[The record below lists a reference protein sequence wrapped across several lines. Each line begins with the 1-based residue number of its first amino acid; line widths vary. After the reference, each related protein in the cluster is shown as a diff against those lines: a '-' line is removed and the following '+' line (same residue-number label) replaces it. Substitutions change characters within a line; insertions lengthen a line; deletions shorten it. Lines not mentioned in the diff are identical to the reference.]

1 MQEDLSWILKT
12 EFLKRAAG
20 GSVVTALLLYI
31 VTMPFMIKPLY
42 ESETIVYAP
51 LTILSQQ
58 IQQQGIGF
66 GNDREIDMYIQVLK
80 SDVIADSLIK
90 HFAKDTN
97 SLEKRNRLTH
107 LLQSRIKVEKT
118 RYGSISIKVRDHDP
132 KRAASMATYIVAVGE
147 KIKERLLHRNREEA
161 FNYDQ
166 SLFEQKT
173 SEVSDLEKRYDSLM
187 KSSSLLPKDNL
198 LKEKTRQVY
207 NMELTQLI
215 TLKNQFE
222 QIKKDFDSPLPK
234 AYIISSAVPAT
245 KAIWPNR
252 WLFSGL
258 GAVIFIFLII
268 VIEIIKRDIRS

>member
-1 MQEDLSWILKT
+1 MQEDLSWIWNT
-12 EFLKRAAG
+12 AFLKRLAV
-20 GSVVTALLLYI
+20 GSVVTALLVYI
-31 VTMPFMIKPLY
+31 ITMPFMIKPRY

-58 IQQQGIGF
+58 INQQGIGF

-80 SDVIADSLIK
+80 SDALTDSLVK
-90 HFAKDTN
+90 HFEKDTN

-118 RYGSISIKVRDHDP
+118 RYGSISIKVLDHDP
-132 KRAASMATYIVAVGE
+132 KRAASVATYIVDVGE
-147 KIKERLLHRNREEA
+147 KIKESLLHHNRAEA
-161 FNYDQ
+161 FNYAQ
-166 SLFEQKT
+166 SLFEQKA

-207 NMELTQLI
+207 NMELQELI
-215 TLKNQFE
+215 TRKNQFE
-222 QIKKDFDSPLPK
+222 QIKKDFDTPLPK
-234 AYIISSAVPAT
+234 AYIISPAVPAT

-258 GAVIFIFLII
+258 SAVIFIFLLT
-268 VIEIIKRDIRS
+268 VFEIIKRDIRS